1 MPLSPAIFLSYFS
14 AHLSTECSTKW
25 TAYVTSNIITF
36 LSANKFPIQ
45 EPHVLSN
52 FSTIS
57 TTFLSAIFSTILTTD
72 FKAFFSTI
80 TEAFMLPYD
89 PAHWMSNATTLRFTN
104 FATVNPA
111 NITTFVLPVI
121 EAKRTTYSRTVFSTF
136 IGSFPTADIPPFGST
151 ILTTDFKAFFSTITE
166 AFMLPYDPAHWMSN
180 ATTLRFTNFATVNPA
195 NITTFVLPVI
205 EAKRTTHSRTVFSTF
220 IGSFTLSIRTTNISA
235 FHPPF
240 ITSNYNPCGS
250 SYGTS
255 VFSTICKAIDALFS
269 AIRAPYGTAI
279 YSTFLQAIIS
289 TVKLPQWPAVQFS
302 HWSTEHATNHATVN
316 SANFLTFDA
325 TIRLSYK
332 STIITAKFAAVRFPF
347 AVTNDATNRASVDS
361 TDITTF
367 ERTLNSTYQQA
378 LGTTELYT
386 DFPTFCF
393 PEFSA

>member
-1 MPLSPAIFLSYFS
+1 
-14 AHLSTECSTKW
+14 
-25 TAYVTSNIITF
+25 
-36 LSANKFPIQ
+36 
-45 EPHVLSN
+45 
-52 FSTIS
+52 
-57 TTFLSAIFSTILTTD
+57 
-72 FKAFFSTI
+72 
-80 TEAFMLPYD
+80 
-89 PAHWMSNATTLRFTN
+89 
-104 FATVNPA
+104 
-111 NITTFVLPVI
+111 
-121 EAKRTTYSRTVFSTF
+121 
-136 IGSFPTADIPPFGST
+136 
-151 ILTTDFKAFFSTITE
+151 
-166 AFMLPYDPAHWMSN
+166 MSN